1 MRLHSLDVNQFRWM
15 TIWTAILGYS
25 LSELPA
31 LFLFPHF
38 TQQRN
43 WQIFL
48 TRMPAILRVSAAY
61 MKAFAILRVRLY
73 KSPLLSTTAQ
83 KDDAAVRRARQICL
97 YLVFTQAVSRMFSPC
112 VGGDK
117 SNEPIFLF
125 MRFTAFSVRAGNPSR
140 FHFCFTL
147 QSKFCSLR

>member
-1 MRLHSLDVNQFRWM
+1 M
-15 TIWTAILGYS
+15 AILGYS

-38 TQQRN
+38 TLQLN
-43 WQIFL
+43 WKIFL
-48 TRMPAILRVSAAY
+48 TRITVLIRVSAGRA
-61 MKAFAILRVRLY
+61 KAFAISCVRLY
-73 KSPLLSTTAQ
+73 NSPLLSTTAH
-83 KDDAAVRRARQICL
+83 KDDAAVRRARQICM

-125 MRFTAFSVRAGNPSR
+125 LRFTALNVRAGNPFH
-140 FHFCFTL
+140 FHFCFSL

>member
-1 MRLHSLDVNQFRWM
+1 M

-38 TQQRN
+38 TQQLN
-43 WQIFL
+43 WKIFL
-48 TRMPAILRVSAAY
+48 TRITVLIPVSAALA
-61 MKAFAILRVRLY
+61 KAFAILCVRLY

-83 KDDAAVRRARQICL
+83 KDDAAVRRARQICV
-97 YLVFTQAVSRMFSPC
+97 YLAFTQAVSRMFSPC

-117 SNEPIFLF
+117 SNEPPFLF
-125 MRFTAFSVRAGNPSR
+125 LRFTALNVRAGNPFH
-140 FHFCFTL
+140 FHFCFSL